1 MKKDIYISRNK
12 EDIDIKQLVKLL
24 HTSYWAANRE
34 EELIVKTVENS
45 FCYGVLDENRNLI
58 GFARIIT
65 DFATVF
71 YLMDVIIEESFRGK
85 GYGKILIDE
94 IMKDVGH
101 LYGVLHT
108 NSARE
113 LYEAYGFKVTGT
125 SPTGEYI
132 MEREKG
138 R

>member
-1 MKKDIYISRNK
+1 MNKDIYISRNK
-12 EDIDIKQLVKLL
+12 EDIDIKQLVELL
-24 HTSYWAANRE
+24 HTSEWAAKRE
-34 EELIVKTVENS
+34 EELIRKTVENS
-45 FCYGVLDENRNLI
+45 YCYAVLDDEKNLI

-65 DFATVF
+65 DFTTVF
-71 YLMDVIIEESFRGK
+71 YLMDVIVKECYRGS
-85 GYGKILIDE
+85 GYGKMLLNE

-108 NSARE
+108 DSARE

-132 MEREKG
+132 MEKQRG
-138 R
+138 